1 MNSIL
6 SDGVI
11 HVSDRCKACDHCT
24 SICPTG
30 AIHGRLGQK
39 HSIKTAKCINC
50 GQCLVNCPFGAIND
64 QSMVS
69 AIQAA
74 LTDPNKFVVV
84 QEAPAV
90 RVALGEEF
98 GQEPGYNAKG
108 KMYAALRKLGFDQVY
123 DTEFTADLTIMEE
136 GTELIH
142 RVFKAVGQAGFEEAG
157 PLPQFTSCCP
167 AWIKYAEDNYPKV
180 LPNLSSA
187 KSPQQMFGAVA
198 KTYVAEKLGVNPA
211 NIFSVSVMPCTAKK
225 YECSRPEMIASGY
238 QDVDAV
244 ITTRE
249 LAQMIKDAG
258 IDFVNLPDEQADK
271 LVGTSTGA
279 ATIFGVTGGVM
290 EAALR
295 TAYEILSG
303 QTLDK
308 VDFKPLRGLKPVREA
323 TVEIPIQALGG
334 KVLPVKVAI
343 VTGTKHVAPVIEDV
357 LAGRSKYHFIEVM
370 NCPGGCINGGGQP
383 IRRDIYTEG
392 GLL

>member
-1 MNSIL
+1 MSTATLAKTGI
-6 SDGVI
+6 I
-11 HVSDRCKACDHCT
+11 EVSNKCKACDHCT

-30 AIHGRLGQK
+30 AINGRIGQK
-39 HSIKTAKCINC
+39 HSIDYKTCVNC
-50 GQCLVNCPFGAIND
+50 GQCLINCPFGAISDKTTVNK
-64 QSMVS
+64 VK
-69 AIQAA
+69 QALA
-74 LTDPNKFVVV
+74 DPNKVVLV

-98 GQEPGYNAKG
+98 GLAPGTNVKG
-108 KMYAALRKLGFDQVY
+108 KMHASLRKLGFDKVY

-142 RVFKAVGQAGFEEAG
+142 RVFKSAGVAGYEESG

-167 AWIKYAEDNYPKV
+167 AWIKYAEDKYPAI
-180 LPNLSSA
+180 LPYLSSA

-198 KTYVAEKLGVNPA
+198 KTYGAQKLGVNPA
-211 NIFSVSVMPCTAKK
+211 NIVSVSVMPCTAKK
-225 YECSRPEMIASGY
+225 YECDRPEMIASGF
-238 QDVDAV
+238 QDVDYV

-249 LAQMIKDAG
+249 LAAMIKDAG
-258 IDFVNLPDEQADK
+258 IDFLNLKDEEADR
-271 LVGTSTGA
+271 LIGSSTGA

-303 QTLDK
+303 QTLAK
-308 VDFKPLRGLKPVREA
+308 VEFKAVRGLKPVREA
-323 TVEIPIQALGG
+323 TVEIPIKDLGI
-334 KVLPVKVAI
+334 VLPVNVCI
-343 VTGTKHVAPVIEDV
+343 VTGTKHVGPIVEDI

-383 IRRDIYTEG
+383 IRRDMY
-392 GLL
+392 